1 MTGSIPRGRL
11 ACVFLLTLSGWA
23 SAQAPP
29 RHPPPWW
36 KSEEVVKELRL
47 TADQSA
53 RIEKIFQA
61 TRPEMRQE
69 YDELDRLE
77 AKLSRLIEGDTLDEA
92 GLARQIDRVETA
104 RANASK
110 TRSLMLWRMR
120 QVLTA
125 DQRVRLKA
133 LQTKLERR
141 QMPSDQSR
149 RGPSGSKPESES
161 HKRPSS

>member
-1 MTGSIPRGRL
+1 MTGSIPRGLL
-11 ACVFLLTLSGWA
+11 AGAFVLALSGWA
-23 SAQAPP
+23 SGALP

-36 KSEEVVKELRL
+36 KSEEVVKELGL

-53 RIEKIFQA
+53 RIDKIFQA
-61 TRPEMRQE
+61 IRPELRQE

-104 RANASK
+104 RANANK

-133 LQTKLERR
+133 LQAKLERR
-141 QMPSDQSR
+141 QMPPDPPRQSP
-149 RGPSGSKPESES
+149 GGSKPESES
-161 HKRPSS
+161 HKRPNF

>member
-1 MTGSIPRGRL
+1 MTGSIPRGL
-11 ACVFLLTLSGWA
+11 LTGAFLLTLGGWA
-23 SAQAPP
+23 WGAPP

-36 KSEEVVKELRL
+36 KSEEVVKELGL

-53 RIEKIFQA
+53 RVDKIFQA
-61 TRPEMRQE
+61 MRPELRQE
-69 YDELDRLE
+69 YEELDRLE

-104 RANASK
+104 RANANK

-125 DQRVRLKA
+125 DQRIRLKA
-133 LQTKLERR
+133 VQAKLERR
-141 QMPSDQSR
+141 QAPPDQPR
-149 RGPSGSKPESES
+149 QGPIGSKPESES
-161 HKRPSS
+161 HKRPNF

>member
-1 MTGSIPRGRL
+1 MTSSIPRGLL
-11 ACVFLLTLSGWA
+11 AGAFVLMLSSWA
-23 SAQAPP
+23 WSAPP
-29 RHPPPWW
+29 RHPPTWW

-53 RIEKIFQA
+53 RIDKIFQA
-61 TRPEMRQE
+61 TRPELRQE

-141 QMPSDQSR
+141 QVPSDQPR
-149 RGPSGSKPESES
+149 QGPSGSKPESEA
-161 HKRPSS
+161 HKRPNF

>member
-1 MTGSIPRGRL
+1 MTGSIPRGLL
-11 ACVFLLTLSGWA
+11 AGAFLLMLSGWA
-23 SAQAPP
+23 SGAPP
-29 RHPPPWW
+29 RHPPLWW
-36 KSEEVVKELRL
+36 RSEEIVKELRL

-53 RIEKIFQA
+53 RIDKIFQA
-61 TRPEMRQE
+61 TRPELRQE

-104 RANASK
+104 RANANK

-133 LQTKLERR
+133 LQAKLERR
-141 QMPSDQSR
+141 QVPPDQSR
-149 RGPSGSKPESES
+149 QGPSGSKPESES
-161 HKRPSS
+161 HKRPSF